1 MDSRLMKSIKLSLL
15 ATAALASLAIT
26 MTMQQQ
32 SVAAFNDQNQLA
44 GYAQTIQLVIPVV
57 VLVILEEHSIVNKGI
72 LTLTATHKELQMNV
86 ESIPTT
92 GATRPN

>member
-1 MDSRLMKSIKLSLL
+1 MPMTIK
-15 ATAALASLAIT
+15 
-26 MTMQQQ
+26 
-32 SVAAFNDQNQLA
+32 
-44 GYAQTIQLVIPVV
+44 LVIPVV

-72 LTLTATHKELQMNV
+72 LTLTATHKEIQMNV

>member
-1 MDSRLMKSIKLSLL
+1 MKSIKLSLL
-15 ATAALASLAIT
+15 VTAALASLTIT

-44 GYAQTIQLVIPVV
+44 GYAHDHSTCDTSGCTRNSGGALNS
-57 VLVILEEHSIVNKGI
+57 EHGI
-72 LTLTATHKELQMNV
+72 LTLTATHKEIQMNV

>member
-15 ATAALASLAIT
+15 ATAALASLTIT

-44 GYAQTIQLVIPVV
+44 GYAHDHSTCDTSGCTGNSGGALNS
-57 VLVILEEHSIVNKGI
+57 EHGHLNFNCNPQRASDECRVN
-72 LTLTATHKELQMNV
+72 THDRGN
-86 ESIPTT
+86 
-92 GATRPN
+92 